1 MPIRDLEFPRML
13 EEYAAGLRALHEELR
28 RSEQTEFSGAVTGM
42 RKFFP
47 WWLYHGRG
55 FCCFHGR
62 AYAFHSLQTA
72 ACSPN

>member
-1 MPIRDLEFPRML
+1 
-13 EEYAAGLRALHEELR
+13 
-28 RSEQTEFSGAVTGM
+28 M